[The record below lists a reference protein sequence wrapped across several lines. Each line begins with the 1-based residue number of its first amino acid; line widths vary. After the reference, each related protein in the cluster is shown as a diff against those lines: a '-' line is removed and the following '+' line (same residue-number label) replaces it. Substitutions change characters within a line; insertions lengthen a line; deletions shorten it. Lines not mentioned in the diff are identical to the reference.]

1 MNSEEKMHQFL
12 LDMRDFFTKQV
23 NVLKGEDILVE
34 MRLKTVSMNLPS
46 NITELLDR
54 TEEAKK
60 ILFEKGK
67 IEGKMELLDDFS
79 KFLDEQIEKI
89 D

>member
-34 MRLKTVSMNLPS
+34 MRLKTISMNLPS

>member
-60 ILFEKGK
+60 IVFEKGK

>member
-12 LDMRDFFTKQV
+12 LNMRDFFTKQV

>member
-34 MRLKTVSMNLPS
+34 MRLKTVSKNLPS

>member
-1 MNSEEKMHQFL
+1 
-12 LDMRDFFTKQV
+12 
-23 NVLKGEDILVE
+23 